1 MFQVKRGLREIV
13 LLFAVVDWD
22 LVAFLGLN
30 GKKLQGSYFI
40 GFLFLRNAGRSS
52 EPQRPPCVLA
62 NTPLKLGS

>member
-1 MFQVKRGLREIV
+1 
-13 LLFAVVDWD
+13 LFAVVDWD

-30 GKKLQGSYFI
+30 GNKLQGSYFT

-52 EPQRPPCVLA
+52 EPQRPPWVLA